1 MTRSRVRP
9 PESRPI
15 LRMPPALRSGTCASH
30 PQPHL
35 WSAPATAPAA
45 REAAQHICRSC
56 PALDPCRAWSLSLRT
71 LDDPATILGALTPE
85 QRALVRRARQRALR
99 KIVPARRSAPD
110 ASAA

>member
-1 MTRSRVRP
+1 MTRSRARP
-9 PESRPI
+9 PASPV
-15 LRMPPALRSGTCASH
+15 LRMPAELRAGLCASH
-30 PQPHL
+30 PQPGL

-45 REAAQHICRSC
+45 REAAQRICGSC

-85 QRALVRRARQRALR
+85 QRALIRRARQRALR